1 MAKKSTTEQHEG
13 LVKVHFRLEQ
23 DEDGFPPADVE
34 SLWAEPIDAT
44 HCRLDNVPFFAREV
58 ANRDVV
64 EVREEEGNLWF
75 VRVTQEGGHGTIRV
89 IAYDKTRTDAIR
101 RTIRGFGCAVEKS
114 HIDGYMSVDV
124 RPDSK
129 KRELLAYLQEE
140 HGADRLDYDE
150 GCKNW

>member
-1 MAKKSTTEQHEG
+1 M
-13 LVKVHFRLEQ
+13 VKVYFRLEQ
-23 DEDGFPPADVE
+23 DEDGFPPAGVE
-34 SLWAEPIDAT
+34 SLWAEPVDAR
-44 HCRLDNVPFFAREV
+44 HCRLDNVPFFVREV

-89 IAYDKTRTDAIR
+89 VAYDKARADDVR
-101 RTIRGFGCAVEKS
+101 RTIRGFGCAVEQS

-124 RPDSK
+124 RPESK
-129 KRELLAYLQEE
+129 KQELLDYLQRE
-140 HGADRLDYDE
+140 HAADRLDYDE